1 MVKLG
6 LDQALGFMVYT
17 SNYYSASNSLSIHI
31 HRTMVRTLVTIVS
44 VWWLVGCA
52 VSMLHDMAP
61 SLALLGP

>member
-6 LDQALGFMVYT
+6 LDQALGFMVYA

-31 HRTMVRTLVTIVS
+31 HRTMVRTLVTIVP
-44 VWWLVGCA
+44 VWAALGTGF
-52 VSMLHDMAP
+52 MLHDMVP